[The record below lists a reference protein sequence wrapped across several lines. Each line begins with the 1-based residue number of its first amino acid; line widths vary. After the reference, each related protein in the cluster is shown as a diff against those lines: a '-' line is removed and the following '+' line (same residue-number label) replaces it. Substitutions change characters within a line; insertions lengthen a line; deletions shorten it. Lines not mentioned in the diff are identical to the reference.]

1 MDVRKIMI
9 IIVAVICIAAL
20 GFGIYYEI
28 FKDNIKVNQS
38 TNNTAGGTTS
48 SETKEFDDLF
58 DNEMNYQGY
67 SVNDQVKIDQTKE
80 LVYTNYSLT
89 EIYENKYDIKANIPF
104 ININSEKIA
113 NINKEINTIFQ
124 EKANSII
131 ANKDKGTAASIY
143 TVDYTAYLNQN
154 ILSIIIKSTIREGG
168 NVQRLIIKAYTYN
181 LSTDEIIPLSNML
194 EIQAK
199 DTQTVENDIRK
210 VIQESISYTD
220 NLAAIGYT
228 VYERDINSTIYKV
241 ENSNNYFLG
250 PNNTIYIIYAYGNSS
265 FTSEKDIVVLE

>member
-20 GFGIYYEI
+20 GFGIFYEV
-28 FKDNIKVNQS
+28 FKDNIKVNQGNNNA
-38 TNNTAGGTTS
+38 TNDPVVTEA
-48 SETKEFDDLF
+48 KEFDDLF
-58 DNEMNYQGY
+58 DSKMNYQGY
-67 SVNDQVKIDQTKE
+67 SVEDKVKLDQTKE
-80 LVYTNYSLT
+80 LVYTNYTLT
-89 EIYENKYDIKANIPF
+89 EIYENKYDIKVNIPY
-104 ININSEKIA
+104 ININSEKVA
-113 NINKEINTIFQ
+113 NINKEINAIFQ
-124 EKANSII
+124 EKVNSII
-131 ANKDKGTAASIY
+131 ANKDKGTAMSIY

-154 ILSIIIKSTIREGG
+154 ILSVIIKSTIREGG

-181 LSTDEIIPLSNML
+181 LSTNEIIPLSNML
-194 EIQAK
+194 EIQSK

-265 FTSEKDIVVLE
+265 FTSEKDIVVL